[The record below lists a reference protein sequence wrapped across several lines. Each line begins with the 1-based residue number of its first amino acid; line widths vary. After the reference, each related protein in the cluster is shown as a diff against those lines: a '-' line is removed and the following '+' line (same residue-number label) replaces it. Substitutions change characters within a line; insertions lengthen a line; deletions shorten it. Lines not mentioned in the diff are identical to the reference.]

1 MVFSSVFLIK
11 LEAEILTLL
20 QLYGGGSGH
29 IGVGKLTVP
38 ECGEVRVKL
47 GYGGKER
54 GGDTVVEA
62 GTWSLFFPGGSWG
75 RVRYYWAT

>member
-1 MVFSSVFLIK
+1 MVYLIRV
-11 LEAEILTLL
+11 EAEIFTPDYLL

-38 ECGEVRVKL
+38 ESGEVRVKL
-47 GYGGKER
+47 GYEGKER

-75 RVRYYWAT
+75 RVR